1 MLGFK
6 LNRVSKKGPGYRNS
20 FGIRLE
26 VLSPD
31 LASSEP
37 ARIGTKILEPN
48 FGSLLSS
55 SSIESHARY

>member
-1 MLGFK
+1 MLGLK
-6 LNRVSKKGPGYRNS
+6 LNRVSKKGPGDS

-26 VLSPD
+26 VLSTD

-37 ARIGTKILEPN
+37 ARIGTRILEPN

-55 SSIESHARY
+55 SSIKSHAQY